1 MIEIIATDIGKKFGT
16 EWIIKNFNHH
26 FTSDKPCV
34 ILGGNGSG
42 KSTLLKII
50 SAYMQAGKGKLEY
63 LIHQKKIEPASVY
76 KHISYAAPYLELI
89 EEFTCIENIQF
100 QQKFKPFLNQYTS
113 NDILDLSGLS
123 HSAKKQIKVFSSGM
137 KQRLKLTLAIL
148 ADCPFLFLDEPCSNL
163 DAKAIDWYQQML
175 NEYAAEKLI
184 IICSNHLHYEYQICK
199 EQINTEEFK

>member
-1 MIEIIATDIGKKFGT
+1 MEIFAHEIGKKFGN

-26 FTSDKPCV
+26 FTHNSPCV

-50 SAYMQAGKGKLEY
+50 SGFMQAGKGKIMYKHNNLEVKPEN
-63 LIHQKKIEPASVY
+63 IHQF
-76 KHISYAAPYLELI
+76 ISYAAPYIELM
-89 EEFTCIENIQF
+89 EEFTCFESIQF
-100 QQKFKPFLNQYTS
+100 QQKFKPFYNQLTC
-113 NDILDLSGLS
+113 DEVLELSGLAHAS
-123 HSAKKQIKVFSSGM
+123 QKTLKVFSSGM

-148 ADCPFLFLDEPCSNL
+148 SECPVLLLDEPCSNL

-175 NEYAAEKLI
+175 DNYTKNKLI

-199 EQINTEEFK
+199 EQINTEAFK